1 LDKWVLLH
9 VRKKLVNPSVRI
21 LNRLISARDPQY
33 PQTQLLEDVYRKLF
47 QAYKLEAFCGRFD
60 DLPYQDLSAL
70 RDKHFL
76 NILELSRKLLIY
88 LGDTDRYYRQWLG
101 LFFLLIHDFV
111 EEHQQ
116 SMLFEEFLTSARA
129 QWEFDMRGAFPKEHF
144 NENKRI
150 FQEIML
156 ANFLFNLCSKEYEG
170 YPSSPRYAKK
180 LERGEK

>member
-9 VRKKLVNPSVRI
+9 VRKKLANLAVCI
-21 LNRLISARDPQY
+21 LNRFFSARDPQY
-33 PQTQLLEDVYRKLF
+33 PQTQLLEDVYKKLF

-60 DLPYQDLSAL
+60 DVPYQDLSAL
-70 RDKHFL
+70 RDRHFL

-101 LFFLLIHDFV
+101 LFFLLIHDLV

-116 SMLFEEFLTSARA
+116 RLLFEEFLASARA

-144 NENKRI
+144 NENKRL
-150 FQEIML
+150 FQEIMF

-170 YPSSPRYAKK
+170 YLQLRDTQKIGK
-180 LERGEK
+180 R